1 MLSNRATHPLKRHAN
16 PRRAPAVVL
25 YLFAAVC
32 AVVAPHPPAAR
43 AGMIRD
49 DRDPQA
55 YVNLAAD
62 PTYASAGRFDV
73 SAYGTEFA
81 GSGTLIA
88 GDWVLT
94 AAHLFDAASGAN
106 FTIGGHSYTAARWVV
121 HPKWNGDYRKGN
133 DLALVKLAAPV
144 AGIAPARVYAGS
156 REFGATAT
164 FVGYGQTG
172 TGAGGGPP
180 TFDGVERAGRNVI
193 DGMPGRK
200 EKTYQS
206 RLTKKSRLFVVDFDN
221 PGDPGMSA
229 TGSAQPL
236 DLEYLIS
243 LGDSGGGA
251 FADFHD
257 GNGSVLVGVH
267 SYGEMPDGVDD
278 SSYGDVTGH
287 VRVSR
292 SADWIRSVLRRKGD
306 PASAAHF
313 AGGAKGRRLGSGRG
327 ASLDELA
334 NSAPVPEPG
343 SVAAFAFA
351 AAAALLRRQR
361 SPQPRR
367 GRAPPAV
374 AL

>member
-1 MLSNRATHPLKRHAN
+1 
-16 PRRAPAVVL
+16 
-25 YLFAAVC
+25 
-32 AVVAPHPPAAR
+32 
-43 AGMIRD
+43 MIRD

-62 PTYASAGRFDV
+62 PAYASAGRFDV

-106 FTIGGHSYTAARWVV
+106 FTVGGQTYTATRWVV

-133 DLALVKLAAPV
+133 DLALVKLANPV
-144 AGIAPARVYAGS
+144 GGIAPARVYAGS
-156 REFGATAT
+156 REFGAAAT

-172 TGAGGGPP
+172 TGAAGGGPP
-180 TFDGVERAGRNVI
+180 TFDGLERAGQNII

-206 RLTKKSRLFVVDFDN
+206 RLTKKSRVFVVDFDN
-221 PGDPGMSA
+221 PRDPGMSV

-257 GNGSVLVGVH
+257 GNGPVLVGVH
-267 SYGEMPDGVDD
+267 SFGEMPDGVDD

-292 SADWIRSVLRRKGD
+292 SAEWIRSVLRRQGN
-306 PASAAHF
+306 PAAAAHF
-313 AGGAKGRRLGSGRG
+313 AAGTKGHRLGGGRS

-334 NSAPVPEPG
+334 VTAPLPEPA

-351 AAAALLRRQR
+351 AAAALLRRRR
-361 SPQPRR
+361 SIRPRR
-367 GRAPPAV
+367 GRAPPRA